1 MAPRLQV
8 AVPPREPAGE
18 PESVLS
24 KVVRLSKASNLGNPN
39 QALDFAADI
48 LIAVDKAGTP
58 G

>member
-1 MAPRLQV
+1 M
-8 AVPPREPAGE
+8 GE
-18 PESVLS
+18 PGSILS
-24 KVVRLSKASNLGNPN
+24 KVVRLSKASNLGNLN